1 MSVLNNSNA
10 IESGGYNIDR
20 SLRFRSSASA
30 YLNRT
35 PASAG
40 NRQKW
45 TWSGWVKK
53 GSLNN
58 GGSQW
63 IWGANNTVLDSIVL
77 DINANGTCNLSASIN
92 SADVFYTTASYRDP
106 SAWYHIIIS
115 VDTTQ
120 ATASNRIIPYVNGVQ
135 VTSFSYTNYP
145 SQNTNTATNAAVLHT
160 IGRRDNSS
168 NYFDGYLAEVNF
180 IDGQALTPSSFG
192 QTDAVTGVWQPK
204 KYTGTYGTNGFYL
217 PFSDNTSATTLAYD
231 KSGNGNN
238 WTANNISTTAG
249 STYDSMTDVPTLTS
263 ATAANY
269 CTWNPLDTNGASN
282 IVSGNLNNTANSGVT
297 VRGTIVI
304 PNTGLFYAEYTSTSG
319 TSNLMDM
326 DFGVMPIS
334 ATRTWGGYGR
344 TGVWSFYASNN
355 RAINRNGT
363 MGAVTGGAFAAN
375 SVIQVATDLAN
386 NRIWL
391 GINNVWI
398 DGSNG
403 TTGNPS
409 ALTNPT
415 VTGLPVDNYALELG
429 FYNTSGSL
437 NCGQRPFSYTPPTGF
452 KALNT
457 YNLPDPTI
465 KKPNQY
471 MDASLWTGNG
481 TSQSIVNTS
490 GFQPD
495 LVWTKSRGGT
505 YGAYSHALFDSVRGV
520 GANKELTS
528 DQTYAE
534 GGANSA
540 LYGYVSALNS
550 NGFNLAAGS
559 TNSNQNNGTGTTYV
573 GWQWKKGAT
582 PGFDI
587 VTYTGD
593 GSTGTGASARAIAH
607 SLGVAPKFIIVK
619 ARNAVESWPIYH
631 ASLGASKYAFLNVT
645 DAAYSGDFAWSNT
658 PTASNFYVTANGSV
672 QTNGSG
678 RTFVA
683 YLFAEI
689 AGFSK
694 FGSYTGNGSADG
706 PFVYCGFRP
715 KYVLVK
721 PSTLSLGWNIYDSTR
736 SPYNTTNLILQPNL
750 SNAESN
756 STLYLDM
763 TSNGFKIRTSLGE
776 LNQSGQTY
784 IFAAFAEFP
793 TKYSLAR

>member
-1 MSVLNNSNA
+1 MSVLANSNA

-35 PASAG
+35 PAAAS
-40 NRQKW
+40 NRTTW
-45 TWSGWVKK
+45 TWSGWVKRGTLGAQQDIFIS
-53 GSLNN
+53 GSNVT
-58 GGSQW
+58 S
-63 IWGANNTVLDSIVL
+63 
-77 DINANGTCNLSASIN
+77 NLSMQLSFTSSDIIRVYASLSGVSNDILLDT
-92 SADVFYTTASYRDP
+92 SAVYRDP
-106 SAWYHIIIS
+106 SSWYHIVLLI
-115 VDTTQ
+115 DTTQ
-120 ATASNRIIPYVNGVQ
+120 VTSSNRVKLYVNGSQ
-135 VTSFSYTNYP
+135 VTSFS
-145 SQNTNTATNAAVLHT
+145 TATYPLLNYATSTNNTVAHT
-160 IGRRDNSS
+160 IGRFTNVSA

-192 QTDAVTGVWQPK
+192 QTDAVTGVWTPK

-217 PFSDNTSATTLAYD
+217 DFKNNTSATTLAYD
-231 KSGNGNN
+231 KSGNSNN

-249 STYDSMTDVPTLTS
+249 ATYDSMTDVPTLTS

-319 TSNLMDM
+319 TSNLIDM

-334 ATRTWGGYGR
+334 ATRAWGGYGR
-344 TGVWSFYASNN
+344 AGVWSFYASNN
-355 RAINRNGT
+355 RYINRNGT
-363 MGAVTGGAFAAN
+363 MGAVAGGAFAAN

-409 ALTNPT
+409 TLTNPT
-415 VTGLPVDNYALELG
+415 VSGLSVADYALELG

-457 YNLPDPTI
+457 FNPPDPVI

-471 MDASLWTGNG
+471 MDATTYTGTGASNAV
-481 TSQSIVNTS
+481 VNS
-490 GFQPD
+490 AGFQPD
-495 LVWTKSRGGT
+495 LVWLKNRN
-505 YGAYSHALFDSVRGV
+505 YGAGTNHVLVDSVRGASL
-520 GANKELTS
+520 GLASNLTNADFS
-528 DQTYAE
+528 TT
-534 GGANSA
+534 GNFS
-540 LYGYVSALNS
+540 SINS
-550 NGFNLAAGS
+550 NGFTVAGTAHDYNFS
-559 TNSNQNNGTGTTYV
+559 TDTFV

-587 VTYTGD
+587 VTYTGN
-593 GSTGTGASARAIAH
+593 GTNGRTISH
-607 SLGVAPKFIIVK
+607 SLGVAPKMMIVK
-619 ARNAVESWPIYH
+619 NRSSAESWGVYH
-631 ASLGASKYAFLNVT
+631 ASLPS
-645 DAAYSGDFAWSNT
+645 AAYYLILNSTAAQDGTGGTIWNSTAPSSSVFTVGTSTYSN
-658 PTASNFYVTANGSV
+658 SNGANYVN
-672 QTNGSG
+672 
-678 RTFVA
+678 

-689 AGFSK
+689 PGFSK

-715 KYVLVK
+715 KYVLLKSAVGQTG
-721 PSTLSLGWNIYDSTR
+721 SWGIYDAVRGT
-736 SPYNTTNLILQPNL
+736 YNVDDVRLFPNL
-750 SNAESN
+750 SNAEAGADGVGIDI
-756 STLYLDM
+756 L
-763 TSNGFKIRTSLGE
+763 SNGFKIRTANSD
-776 LNQSGQTY
+776 LNTNGIGY
-784 IFAAFAEFP
+784 IYAAFAENPF
-793 TKYSLAR
+793 KYSLAR